1 MVLVKAKVV
10 DSTHLELSRP
20 LLEPQG
26 TVVLISVAEPGNPD
40 SPDNLDDHTPERQP
54 WLTTSAT
61 SLSRAYDEGEPD
73 YPVSLIQEGNPDYGK

>member
-26 TVVLISVAEPGNPD
+26 TIILISVADPDNPD
-40 SPDNLDDHTPERQP
+40 NPDDHTPERQP
-54 WLTTSAT
+54 WLTASAA
-61 SLSRAYDEGEPD
+61 SLSSAYDEGEPD